1 MANEVVNIETRALLQ
16 QKLREWIEEFRN
28 YVNQRYGGMV

>member
-16 QKLREWIEEFRN
+16 QKLREWILEFRKEEN
-28 YVNQRYGGMV
+28 V

>member
-16 QKLREWIEEFRN
+16 QKLREWILAFRKEEN
-28 YVNQRYGGMV
+28 V